1 MCFIYSA
8 PTERWMTTCQRCASG
23 PPVAM
28 ATWRRTGPRAPLG
41 NRRPQ
46 TAEFGSYLKARQ
58 AFSFGANDQRPKT
71 VYLRPRCARVPGA
84 TPVFEDLTSDPKQR
98 SSRSVF
104 GDKRRVPL
112 VGLATCAGAP
122 SVPPEMLTDGCCFLS
137 ARRCHRLI
145 TSRRGPFTSEL
156 V

>member
-1 MCFIYSA
+1 
-8 PTERWMTTCQRCASG
+8 MTTCQRCASG

-28 ATWRRTGPRAPLG
+28 ATWRRTGLRAALG
-41 NRRPQ
+41 NPRPQ
-46 TAEFGSYLKARQ
+46 TAGSYLKARQ
-58 AFSFGANDQRPKT
+58 AFSFGANDQRPKLPRACAR
-71 VYLRPRCARVPGA
+71 VYLRPRRARVPGA
-84 TPVFEDLTSDPKQR
+84 TPVFEGLTSDPKQR

-104 GDKRRVPL
+104 GDGRRVPL

-122 SVPPEMLTDGCCFLS
+122 SVPPEKLTDGCCFLS
-137 ARRCHRLI
+137 ASRCHRLI